1 MKNGRPRGGI
11 KNVELQLIVK
21 ATSSRTN
28 LDWGKTVKK
37 LILNNI
43 FIDHSVRFLT
53 DFTINQFGVR
63 LEIKLDEFKTKI
75 IKWVAGLLLVQSGLV
90 IVALFAMFCMFL
102 TGSVNWDSHKNARV
116 ILELRANGS

>member
-1 MKNGRPRGGI
+1 MGDQEEVSRM
-11 KNVELQLIVK
+11 
-21 ATSSRTN
+21 SSCN
-28 LDWGKTVKK
+28 L
-37 LILNNI
+37 
-43 FIDHSVRFLT
+43 
-53 DFTINQFGVR
+53 NQFGVR

>member
-1 MKNGRPRGGI
+1 MTWKISKLIMPFRVPRGSKKTKFIFKHSKMSLSYNRNSNNGVI
-11 KNVELQLIVK
+11 SPNKTVKCIPGAAHLGVIVK

-53 DFTINQFGVR
+53 DFTIRHHLQSIPFH
-63 LEIKLDEFKTKI
+63 LI
-75 IKWVAGLLLVQSGLV
+75 IIHCRIFQ
-90 IVALFAMFCMFL
+90 
-102 TGSVNWDSHKNARV
+102 
-116 ILELRANGS
+116 

>member
-1 MKNGRPRGGI
+1 MSDDTN
-11 KNVELQLIVK
+11 LDIVK

-53 DFTINQFGVR
+53 DFTINTIASSSCNTCCEQVR
-63 LEIKLDEFKTKI
+63 TLPSCWCQVGEWRTDGEEGT
-75 IKWVAGLLLVQSGLV
+75 AT
-90 IVALFAMFCMFL
+90 A
-102 TGSVNWDSHKNARV
+102 
-116 ILELRANGS
+116 

>member
-1 MKNGRPRGGI
+1 MA
-11 KNVELQLIVK
+11 IVK

-53 DFTINQFGVR
+53 DFTIKAVLKPCSPVGGDR
-63 LEIKLDEFKTKI
+63 GGGI
-75 IKWVAGLLLVQSGLV
+75 I
-90 IVALFAMFCMFL
+90 
-102 TGSVNWDSHKNARV
+102 
-116 ILELRANGS
+116 